1 MIFSIFATKK
11 LKKTFDKI
19 KKFNRIHSHLIKGYV
34 MTYNNHK
41 PKPKPKQKHNNLHI
55 TYQEAKYF
63 LDRFLHTYGE
73 PIKYHNILEDMEYYY
88 QKPASEKVK
97 ELLSKRLNDINR
109 SRNKNKIRILQNF
122 LWCVVK
128 ASIKRLLVWLT
139 IFFLCLKCIFH

>member
-1 MIFSIFATKK
+1 MIFLIFATKK

-19 KKFNRIHSHLIKGYV
+19 KNFHRIHSHLIKGYV

-41 PKPKPKQKHNNLHI
+41 PKLKQKHNNLHI

-122 LWCVVK
+122 L
-128 ASIKRLLVWLT
+128 
-139 IFFLCLKCIFH
+139 